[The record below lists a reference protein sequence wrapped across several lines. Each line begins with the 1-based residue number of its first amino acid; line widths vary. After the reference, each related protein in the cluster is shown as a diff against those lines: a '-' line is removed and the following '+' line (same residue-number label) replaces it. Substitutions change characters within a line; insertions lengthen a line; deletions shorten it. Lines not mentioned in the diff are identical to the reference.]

1 MCGKV
6 IRSDDDGVLAKFT
19 EQARGQIEKLN
30 KKPSLVECTLT
41 SIHNVWKPLTEKTI
55 MDRESASIK
64 KEFKSTKKHRR
75 NLQMQKRV
83 SN

>member
-30 KKPSLVECTLT
+30 KKAKFGRMYIDFNSQCLETF
-41 SIHNVWKPLTEKTI
+41 
-55 MDRESASIK
+55 DRENNYGPGK
-64 KEFKSTKKHRR
+64 CFD
-75 NLQMQKRV
+75 
-83 SN
+83 